1 MRVSTR
7 DVLAELLVEALDD
20 PVTAAVVHCLAAYG
34 RACES
39 EPHTRVVDELLPSAE
54 PIDRELTRQ
63 RLQECALLSWD
74 EQEAGQVNL
83 ASAFVSEWPEIR
95 PKLTQYAAALDDWSG
110 GSGQSRLDVV
120 DVVLRKGSV
129 LFNHKL
135 FFEVHEVLEPEWM
148 KEHGDVK
155 SFLQGLIQIAVAF
168 YHLGRRNLDG
178 ARSLLHE
185 GLLKIIP
192 HSPAFLGIELR
203 DFIAGL
209 EVCRQTLARLGP
221 DTLDQFQ
228 TDRIPRMQRVGI
240 GG

>member
-20 PVTAAVVHCLAAYG
+20 PVTAAAVRCLAAYG
-34 RACES
+34 QACES
-39 EPHTRVVDELLPSAE
+39 EPHTRVVDELLLSAE
-54 PIDRELTRQ
+54 PAERELTRQ
-63 RLQECALLSWD
+63 RLQECALLSWG
-74 EQEAGQVNL
+74 EQEVGQVNL
-83 ASAFVSEWPEIR
+83 ASPFVSEWREIR
-95 PKLTQYAAALDDWSG
+95 PKLSQYAAALDDWSG
-110 GSGQSRLDVV
+110 GTGQPRLDVV
-120 DVVLRKGSV
+120 LRRGVL

-209 EVCRQTLARLGP
+209 EACRQTLARLSP

-228 TDRIPRMQRVGI
+228 TDRIPRMQLVG
-240 GG
+240 

>member
-1 MRVSTR
+1 MKVSTR

-20 PVTAAVVHCLAAYG
+20 SVTAAAVRCLAAYG

-39 EPHTRVVDELLPSAE
+39 EPHTRVVDELLPSAQ
-54 PIDRELTRQ
+54 PIDRERTRQ
-63 RLQECALLSWD
+63 RLRECALLSWD
-74 EQEAGQVNL
+74 QQSSSGQVSL
-83 ASAFVSEWPEIR
+83 ASGFVPEWPELRSQLI
-95 PKLTQYAAALDDWSG
+95 QYGAALGEWTEVRGESD
-110 GSGQSRLDVV
+110 LTHA
-120 DVVLRKGSV
+120 LRKGV
-129 LFNHKL
+129 LLFNHNL

-155 SFLQGLIQIAVAF
+155 SFLQGLIQVAVAF
-168 YHLGRRNLDG
+168 YHLGRRNLEG

-209 EVCRQTLARLGP
+209 EVCRHMLARLSL
-221 DTLDQFQ
+221 DTLDQVQ
-228 TDRIPRMQRVGI
+228 TDRIPRMQRVG
-240 GG
+240 